1 MDIIIGHRDP
11 NLVAINDFYNPSHN
25 INYLSIIINSEKPMI
40 REDFFEIIRD
50 WLCDLEDK

>member
-25 INYLSIIINSEKPMI
+25 INYLSIIINSEKPVI